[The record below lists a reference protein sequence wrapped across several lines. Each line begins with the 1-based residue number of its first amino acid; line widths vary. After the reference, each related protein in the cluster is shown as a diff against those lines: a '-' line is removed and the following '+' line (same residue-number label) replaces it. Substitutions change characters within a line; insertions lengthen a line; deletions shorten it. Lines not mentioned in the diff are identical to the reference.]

1 MRPISA
7 PTRRRSDA
15 LVPATL
21 GLTGLSMMTVALV
34 VLLLS

>member
-1 MRPISA
+1 MSA
-7 PTRRRSDA
+7 PTSRRTEA

-21 GLTGLSMMTVALV
+21 GLVGLSMMTVALV